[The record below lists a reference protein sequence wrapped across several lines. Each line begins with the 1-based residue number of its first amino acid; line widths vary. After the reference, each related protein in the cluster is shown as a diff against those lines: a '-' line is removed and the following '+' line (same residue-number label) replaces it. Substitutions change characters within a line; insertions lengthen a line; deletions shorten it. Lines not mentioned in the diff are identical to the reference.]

1 MFNTENLLRNEVF
14 PAELPPCF
22 STDDLAA
29 NATLA
34 IATSNSFGQGY
45 SIPLTYSGY
54 KSESSRRKFALPNP
68 YHYCK
73 AVDFIVIAHFDTG
86 SKKMI
91 DLHDFCSDHSA

>member
-34 IATSNSFGQGY
+34 IATSNSFGHTNQLK
-45 SIPLTYSGY
+45 ISGLSCLEY
-54 KSESSRRKFALPNP
+54 LLNTPRKIGFLMN
-68 YHYCK
+68 
-73 AVDFIVIAHFDTG
+73 F
-86 SKKMI
+86 
-91 DLHDFCSDHSA
+91 

>member
-34 IATSNSFGQGY
+34 IATSNSFGHGY
-45 SIPLTYSGY
+45 
-54 KSESSRRKFALPNP
+54 
-68 YHYCK
+68 
-73 AVDFIVIAHFDTG
+73 
-86 SKKMI
+86 
-91 DLHDFCSDHSA
+91 

>member
-34 IATSNSFGQGY
+34 IATSN
-45 SIPLTYSGY
+45 
-54 KSESSRRKFALPNP
+54 P

-73 AVDFIVIAHFDTG
+73 AVDFIV
-86 SKKMI
+86 KMS
-91 DLHDFCSDHSA
+91 LK

>member
-45 SIPLTYSGY
+45 SIPLIVATSQNLHVEN
-54 KSESSRRKFALPNP
+54 SP
-68 YHYCK
+68 YQIHII
-73 AVDFIVIAHFDTG
+73 IVRPLI
-86 SKKMI
+86 
-91 DLHDFCSDHSA
+91 LL